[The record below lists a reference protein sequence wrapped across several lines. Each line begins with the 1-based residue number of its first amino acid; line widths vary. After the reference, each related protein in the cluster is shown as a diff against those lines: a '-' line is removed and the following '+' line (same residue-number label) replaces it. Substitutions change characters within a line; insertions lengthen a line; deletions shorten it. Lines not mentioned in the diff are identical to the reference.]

1 MEEHI
6 VTRFGVPETIITDN
20 GTIFTTIRFK
30 EYTASLKI
38 QLEQSTPYYPQ
49 ANGQAETS
57 NKVLI
62 NILEKMIKER
72 LGMWHLKLNEALW
85 TYRTSP
91 WSATEITPYAL
102 TYEHDAMLPV
112 ELSVNSLRVIE
123 QSSLSNAEYN
133 QAMLQE
139 LEDLEED
146 RLDAY
151 NLLVAQKK
159 ITERAY
165 NQRVKQKTFGEGELV
180 WQTMLPVGIKDLR
193 FNKWSPNWEGSF
205 VVHKVLGKGAYH
217 LRDRTGII
225 HKLPIKGK
233 FLKKY
238 YPVTWEM

>member
-6 VTRFGVPETIITDN
+6 VTRFGVPKTIIPDN
-20 GTIFTTIRFK
+20 GTVFIAERFK

-38 QLEQSTPYYPQ
+38 RLKQSTPYYPQ
-49 ANGQAETS
+49 ANGQAEAS

-62 NILEKMIKER
+62 GILKKMIKER
-72 LGMWHLKLNEALW
+72 PGMWHLKLNEALW
-85 TYRTSP
+85 AYRTSP
-91 WSATEITPYAL
+91 RSATGTTPYTL
-102 TYEHDAMLPV
+102 TYGHDAVLPV

-139 LEDLEED
+139 LEDLEAD

-165 NQRVKQKTFGEGELV
+165 NQRVKQKTFGEGKLV
-180 WQTMLPVGIKDLR
+180 WQTVLPVGIKDPR
-193 FNKWSPNWEGSF
+193 FGKWSPNWE
-205 VVHKVLGKGAYH
+205 
-217 LRDRTGII
+217 
-225 HKLPIKGK
+225 
-233 FLKKY
+233 
-238 YPVTWEM
+238 